1 MQRLTSAISGVRRD
15 RRCQSDTDT
24 VASVTYRTSSDDREP
39 FDRAAPSRSHTI
51 RCDPVSDG
59 YRQRLVMPRSQSV
72 GNIDRLAPTSSSN
85 DDSGNRFRK
94 RLDVIRENLR
104 ARMTRKRSDAK
115 DDAAV
120 HSQKHDVPQ
129 SAVRQL
135 EVPAVHQSEMM
146 CNGAD
151 TSVEAPSSP
160 MTPLFD
166 RRRIQRRTPRR
177 HRTVV
182 VGEQGEAV
190 RGLLRRNASSP
201 WNASSM
207 KEVQRPKVDDVVGY
221 PSSRFADDGA
231 QQHDVESD
239 VTDTVSHDDSQQLPL
254 TR

>member
-24 VASVTYRTSSDDREP
+24 VVPVTSSDDREP
-39 FDRAAPSRSHTI
+39 FDRAAPSRSRTI

-59 YRQRLVMPRSQSV
+59 YRRRPMMPRSQSV
-72 GNIDRLAPTSSSN
+72 GNIDRLAPTSN
-85 DDSGNRFRK
+85 DESGNRFRK
-94 RLDVIRENLR
+94 RLDAIRENLR

-115 DDAAV
+115 DDAAL
-120 HSQKHDVPQ
+120 HDQKHDVPQ

-135 EVPAVHQSEMM
+135 EVPAVYQSEMM

-182 VGEQGEAV
+182 VGEQVEAA
-190 RGLLRRNASSP
+190 RGLLRRNVSSP
-201 WNASSM
+201 SNTSST
-207 KEVQRPKVDDVVGY
+207 KEVQRPNVDDVVLH
-221 PSSRFADDGA
+221 PPSRFAGDGA
-231 QQHDVESD
+231 QQHDV
-239 VTDTVSHDDSQQLPL
+239 VTHTVSHDDIQQLPL